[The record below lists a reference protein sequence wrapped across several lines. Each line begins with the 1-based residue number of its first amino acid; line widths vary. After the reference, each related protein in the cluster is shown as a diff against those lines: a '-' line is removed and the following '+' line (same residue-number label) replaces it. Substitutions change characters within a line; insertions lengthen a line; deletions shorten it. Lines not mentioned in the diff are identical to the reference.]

1 MFWNKYPYTDFH
13 ELNLDWIINAVRQIQ
28 SNEKYLKDNI
38 SDIMNEWLEDGTL
51 ADIIEEILQTKF
63 YYVPEDFNAVG
74 DGYTDCTQA
83 FDDALKAMANGNI
96 KILYIPQEKTYR
108 INRSMAVPSG
118 CMLIGGGKTSK
129 IYFDDSN
136 LPSGEYSCGIT
147 TGGSDIVIANLC
159 IDQYQTG
166 TYDFTTA
173 YSGCLSVGTLQTAG
187 MVTIPVSDISRAN
200 VKNVVISDIWMT
212 HGRFLLQCD
221 PSASYEIENVYVRNI
236 YAPSGMVSMIPRA
249 GKLRNCH
256 YQNIRCDGLRVGND
270 SNSYGYNMSV
280 SDAYCTYLFVRTRGA
295 SISNVLIDRNQP
307 TGYTGVN
314 HMMDIRSGNVLQNI
328 QFIPSAST
336 TQVTIL
342 RGADGHCFR
351 FKDCDFPEVDKFCTV
366 SGLPDGVSYPDP
378 VYFES
383 CTASQ
388 TGASTNSIVGAAVMG
403 SVTIPTLSAFDIWP
417 TP

>member
-38 SDIMNEWLEDGTL
+38 SDIMNKWLEDGTL
-51 ADIIEEILQTKF
+51 ADVIEEILNLK
-63 YYVPEDFNAVG
+63 YYYIPEDFDAVG
-74 DGYTDCTQA
+74 DGITDCTQA
-83 FDDALKAMANGNI
+83 FDEALKAMANENI

-118 CMLIGGGKTSK
+118 CMLIGGGRTSK

-136 LPSGEYSCGIT
+136 LPTGEYSCGIT
-147 TGGSDIVIANLC
+147 TGGSDVVIANLS

-166 TYDFTTA
+166 NYDFTTA

-187 MVTIPVSDISRAN
+187 MVTIPVSDIGRAN
-200 VKNVVISDIWMT
+200 TKNVIISDIWME
-212 HGRFLLQCD
+212 HGRYLLQCD
-221 PSASYEIENVYVRNI
+221 PSPNYEIENVYVRNI
-236 YAPSGMVSMIPRA
+236 NAPSGMVSMIPRA

-270 SNSYGYNMSV
+270 SNSYGYNMTV

-295 SISNVLIDRNQP
+295 SISNVLIDRSQN

-328 QFIPSAST
+328 QYIPSSST

-351 FKDCDFPEVDKFCTV
+351 FKDCDFPEVEKFCTV
-366 SGLPDGVSYPDP
+366 SGLPEGVSYPDP
-378 VYFES
+378 VYFDS

-388 TGASTNSIVGAAVMG
+388 TGASTNSITGASVMG
-403 SVTIPTLSAFDIWP
+403 NINIPVLASFEKFP
-417 TP
+417 S